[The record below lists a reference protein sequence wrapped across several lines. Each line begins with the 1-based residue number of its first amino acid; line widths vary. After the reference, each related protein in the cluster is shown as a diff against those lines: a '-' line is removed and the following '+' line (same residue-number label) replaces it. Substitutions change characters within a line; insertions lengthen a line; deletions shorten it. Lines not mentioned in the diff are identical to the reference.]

1 LTEASLDPPKPGPAP
16 VRGLSL
22 RDRWRAFRNARLRDP
37 RFQRWAAKF
46 PLTRGVARRSAL
58 ALFDVAAGFVYSQ
71 VLAACVR
78 LKALEALDGPP
89 LTTAALAERIGL
101 LPDAA
106 ERLTRAAAA
115 LRLMERC
122 DDGRWT
128 LGDLGAAMLGAP
140 GVREMVE
147 HHAVLY
153 ADLADPVALL
163 RQRGGEIGRYWAYSK
178 NEEAPALAEEHVA
191 AYSELMAASQATF
204 VEDVLE
210 AWPVT
215 RHRRLLDVG
224 GGEGQFARAAARA
237 APELT
242 LTTFDLPAVAARA
255 QARFVQDGL
264 ADRAVAV
271 GGDFFADRLPPDHD
285 LISLIRVCFD
295 HDDEPALRLLRN
307 VRAATPPGGTVLV
320 AEPMAETP
328 GAEAVGG
335 AYFNLYLL
343 AMGSGRARS
352 MAELTALL
360 RQAGFTAVREA
371 RSPRAMLVRVLVAK
385 A

>member
-1 LTEASLDPPKPGPAP
+1 
-16 VRGLSL
+16 
-22 RDRWRAFRNARLRDP
+22 
-37 RFQRWAAKF
+37 
-46 PLTRGVARRSAL
+46 
-58 ALFDVAAGFVYSQ
+58 
-71 VLAACVR
+71 
-78 LKALEALDGPP
+78 
-89 LTTAALAERIGL
+89 
-101 LPDAA
+101 
-106 ERLTRAAAA
+106 
-115 LRLMERC
+115 MERC

-163 RQRGGEIGRYWAYSK
+163 RQRGGEIGRYWAYSR
-178 NEEAPALAEEHVA
+178 NEAAPALAEEHVA

-224 GGEGQFARAAARA
+224 GGEGQFVRAAARA

-255 QARFVQDGL
+255 QARFEQDGL
-264 ADRAVAV
+264 ADRAIAV
-271 GGDFFADRLPPDHD
+271 GGDFFADPLPPDHD

-307 VRAATPPGGTVLV
+307 VRAATPPGGTVLL

-371 RSPRAMLVRVLVAK
+371 KSPRAMLVRVLVAT